1 MATYVRYR
9 GLSRPLNSNASIGE
23 AGVRLPSALGSVY
36 PAGTAATVTTSMT
49 GTNNDVTLTAK
60 YGGTWGHN
68 ISLKLTDPSGND
80 KTLAITKTFT
90 ANAILFDVSLATGS
104 GGAITTT
111 ATQLVAALNADPLF
125 AELVTAIVK
134 VGDTGASAVTALS
147 ATPLAS
153 GADTGTAESLNL
165 TATSTVDVVVD
176 IESRVVQRYLRRNS
190 YRLVPLGTV

>member
-36 PAGTAATVTTSMT
+36 PAGDKATLTTAMT
-49 GTNNDVTLTAK
+49 GANNDVTLTAK

-68 ISLKLTDPSGND
+68 ISIKLTDPSGND
-80 KTLAITKTFT
+80 QVLSIGKTFT
-90 ANAILFDVSLATGS
+90 GNAILFDASLATGA

-111 ATQLVAALNADPLF
+111 ATLLVAALNADPLF
-125 AELVTAIVK
+125 SKLATAIVK
-134 VGDTGASAVTALS
+134 SGDTGAGAVIALS

-153 GADTGTAESLNL
+153 GADTGTAESLYL
-165 TATSTVDVVVD
+165 TATSTTEVIVD
-176 IESRVVQRYLRRNS
+176 IESRVAQRYLRRNS